1 MIAPRAARLAR
12 LARLAAI
19 AALAAAACGNPPA
32 ADKPAAPTAPGEPA
46 DQCTAAEDCELV
58 DACCGCNAGGKKIAI
73 RKDAVA
79 AFEASREQRCGDT
92 MCAQVISQDP
102 SCDAEAICGSRNRC
116 RVAPHM
122 QHQ

>member
-1 MIAPRAARLAR
+1 MRAAVIVAWLA
-12 LARLAAI
+12 I
-19 AALAAAACGNPPA
+19 GCGPA
-32 ADKPAAPTAPGEPA
+32 SPASTSPAPPGEPGDSCTTA
-46 DQCTAAEDCELV
+46 DDCELV
-58 DACCGCNAGGKKIAI
+58 DACCGCSAGGRKIAI

-79 AFEASREQRCGDT
+79 GFESTRAQRCGEV
-92 MCAQVISQDP
+92 MCAQMISKDP